1 MKNNTFY
8 IYFIFVLLFYLQSIA
23 GFSQQYTFRNYSV
36 DEGLAQSQV
45 YAMCEDN
52 NGNIWFGTRGGG
64 LSRFDGIDFTSYT
77 VQEGLVSNY
86 IRCLLKDSS
95 GNLWIGTDNGL
106 CRYDGKVFSVFLDK
120 QGLGAIAINDLI
132 QDKDGTIWIA
142 TEKGIYHTA
151 NEGIVSFALSVYE
164 ASGIRISCLIQ
175 DEDGSLLAGSDNGLY
190 RFSKKNGHWN
200 ADFFYT
206 QDGLPNNIITALS
219 VRTNGGV
226 WVCTYGGGVAAFNKN
241 TFLTINKSTGLASNT
256 VFDCVDE
263 GNAVVWFATASGI
276 TKYDPAKADFSY
288 TQITETEGLAKNVV
302 MCTLKDSFGNLWFGT
317 SGGGVSKLS
326 SERFIHYTAIKGV
339 FGTWVYSILQDKNGL
354 MWFAT
359 SEGGVTT
366 YDGKI
371 YKRFSERNGFTAS
384 KVKCT
389 QQDPQGNIWLG
400 TIADGVY
407 MYNGKTFR
415 HYNTRN
421 GLSSN
426 FINYILVDASG
437 RILLATA
444 GGGLSCLIPAPNNT
458 YKIKNIRPRDGLS
471 GDRINTLVAD
481 HVGNVWAGMAGNGID
496 VIRFAD
502 NDSYTIKNYTVTDGL
517 TSNTIRCS
525 LVDRNGNLLFGT
537 ADAGLIVYDGQK
549 FRSITKQHG
558 LSSNNIYSCVL
569 DIDGILWIGTDKGID
584 KISLSNIPTITALRH
599 YGKSEGFTGIETI
612 QNAVCRDNQGKI
624 WFGTVKSATV
634 FNPAA
639 ERELQVPRVHITG
652 MNLFFDKVETT
663 PYGKSLTSWYKLPQ
677 SLVLPYDQNHLSF
690 EFIGVEQANP
700 EAVSYRLMLDGFDKD
715 WSPSTVK
722 REAVYSNLPPG
733 TYTFK
738 VIAANEN
745 EKWSTVPAAYTFTI
759 KSPFW
764 QTWWFILS
772 ALVLIILLGWWIISS
787 VLRKL
792 KKENAREKQRL
803 EAERALIEL
812 EQKALRL
819 QMNPHFLF
827 NCLNSIK
834 GLIAEDKP
842 EEAKIYLSKFAKLMR
857 SMLDHSM
864 EAFISLENEI
874 TGLRVYAE
882 LEKLSHDNAFEF
894 TIEVDL
900 TIDPS
905 FIQIPPMLV
914 QPFVENSILHGIA
927 AKADKGKISV
937 RFTQEGNYLQCVIED
952 DGIGRSKA
960 AELKQNS
967 MQQHKSTAITVTQER
982 LNILNKKLNLEP
994 IKISVTDLMDEQ
1006 QKPAGTRVTVLI
1018 PFQQ

>member
-64 LSRFDGIDFTSYT
+64 LSRFDGIDFTNYT

-86 IRCLLKDSS
+86 IRCLLKDTS

-106 CRYDGKVFSVFLDK
+106 CRYDGNVFSTFSDK
-120 QGLGAIAINDLI
+120 QGLGKIAINDLI

-142 TEKGIYHTA
+142 TEKGIYHT
-151 NEGIVSFALSVYE
+151 EKGGIVSFALSEYE
-164 ASGIRISCLIQ
+164 ASRIRISCLIQ
-175 DEDGSLLAGSDNGLY
+175 DEDGSLLAGSDKGLY
-190 RFSKKNGHWN
+190 RFSKQNGHWN
-200 ADFFYT
+200 ADFFYD

-219 VRTNGGV
+219 VKSDGGI
-226 WVCTYGGGVAAFNKN
+226 WVCTYGGGVAAFNNN
-241 TFLTINKSTGLASNT
+241 TFLIINKSTGLASNT

-276 TKYDPAKADFSY
+276 TKYNPAKADFSY
-288 TQITETEGLAKNVV
+288 IQITETEGLAKNVV

-339 FGTWVYSILQDKNGL
+339 FGTWVYSILQEKNGL

-371 YKRFSERNGFTAS
+371 YKRFSERSGFTAS
-384 KVKCT
+384 KVKCI
-389 QQDPQGNIWLG
+389 QQDSQGNIWLG

-426 FINYILVDASG
+426 FINYILADASG

-444 GGGLSCLIPAPNNT
+444 GGGISCLIPSANNT
-458 YKIKNIRPRDGLS
+458 YKIQNIRPRDGLTS
-471 GDRINTLVAD
+471 DRINTLVVDRLGDIWAGTSVGVTRIRYSEKDKTFICDNGIIQELTSHTVRCAVAD
-481 HVGNVWAGMAGNGID
+481 HDGI
-496 VIRFAD
+496 F
-502 NDSYTIKNYTVTDGL
+502 
-517 TSNTIRCS
+517 
-525 LVDRNGNLLFGT
+525 FGT
-537 ADAGLIVYDGQK
+537 ADIGLIAYYGK
-549 FRSITKQHG
+549 KTFTFTKQNG
-558 LSSNNIYSCVL
+558 LSSNNIYSCIF
-569 DIDGILWIGTDKGID
+569 DAEGNLWIGTDKGVD
-584 KISLSNIPTITALRH
+584 KISMYPHLTIKKIQH

-663 PYGKSLTSWYKLPQ
+663 PYGKSLTPWYKLPQ

-690 EFIGVEQANP
+690 EFIGVEQTNP

-722 REAVYSNLPPG
+722 SEAVYSNLPPG

-772 ALVLIILLGWWIISS
+772 ALLLIILLGWWIVSS
-787 VLRKL
+787 ALRKL

-803 EAERALIEL
+803 EAERALIDL

-894 TIEVDL
+894 TIEVDS

-927 AKADKGKISV
+927 ARAGKGKINV
-937 RFTQEGNYLQCVIED
+937 RFTQDGNYLQCVIED

-967 MQQHKSTAITVTQER
+967 MQQHKSAAITVTQER
-982 LNILNKKLNLEP
+982 LNILNKKLNLEA

-1006 QKPAGTRVTVLI
+1006 QQPAGTRVTVLI